1 MSLELTDSTGAL
13 LLAAASVIGLLLI
26 PFGLPGLWVIL
37 FGIIGYG
44 WITNFRTLSTGFL
57 ILAIALA
64 LLGEV
69 LESWV
74 GFRFAKRY
82 GGSSRAGWGALVGGL
97 VGAVVGV
104 PIPVIGSVIGGFVG
118 AFIGAAVFEYTKAR
132 RAQGSVRAGWGAV
145 LGRAAAVAIKMG
157 LGVAM
162 VVGAG
167 FAAMSS

>member
-13 LLAAASVIGLLLI
+13 VLAAASVIGLLLI

-57 ILAIALA
+57 VLAIALA

-118 AFIGAAVFEYTKAR
+118 AFI
-132 RAQGSVRAGWGAV
+132 
-145 LGRAAAVAIKMG
+145 RAAAVQDTQARQ
-157 LGVAM
+157 AP
-162 VVGAG
+162 GAG
-167 FAAMSS
+167 PARWGRALRPAGPG

>member
-1 MSLELTDSTGAL
+1 MSLELTDSTAGL

-57 ILAIALA
+57 VLAIALA

-82 GGSSRAGWGALVGGL
+82 GGPSRGGGGGVGGGAGGGGGGGALPGG
-97 VGAVVGV
+97 GVGV
-104 PIPVIGSVIGGFVG
+104 
-118 AFIGAAVFEYTKAR
+118 
-132 RAQGSVRAGWGAV
+132 
-145 LGRAAAVAIKMG
+145 
-157 LGVAM
+157 
-162 VVGAG
+162 
-167 FAAMSS
+167 